1 VSAASLPSGAYFIF
15 LFASNPSREEKKD
28 FFFSLMMMNFTLTL
42 SSFSIFL
49 NEQFVAKGTYEK
61 QADFARLVNKF
72 GEVDAIKIRAR
83 EDREKKRAAHTE
95 ALEAAVAGEVKIDIG
110 EAIVHDR
117 PVDGV
122 EWWDKPFLKDG
133 KTYADVPLDDR
144 VLEDDKVGALWERVL
159 NTDKIT
165 K

>member
-1 VSAASLPSGAYFIF
+1 M
-15 LFASNPSREEKKD
+15 EKKD

-117 PVDGV
+117 PVDDV
-122 EWWDKPFLKDG
+122 ELG
-133 KTYADVPLDDR
+133 
-144 VLEDDKVGALWERVL
+144 
-159 NTDKIT
+159 
-165 K
+165 